1 MKLETSTSS
10 NVDTCCSA
18 GCSSSTSPVSAAA
31 SSPSQGKLFRIATM
45 DCSAEEAEIR
55 RALEP
60 LDGIRSLGFQ
70 LGARTL
76 KIDAAES
83 AYQQSTQG
91 IIPMTSPINSTLPVD
106 TTAIS
111 QATKSSTEGRFIDA
125 PRSIG
130 AC

>member
-10 NVDTCCSA
+10 SVDTCCSA
-18 GCSSSTSPVSAAA
+18 GYSSSASLVNAAA
-31 SSPSQGKLFRIATM
+31 SSPGQGKVFRIATM

-60 LDGIRSLGFQ
+60 LEGIRSLGFQ

-83 AYQQSTQG
+83 
-91 IIPMTSPINSTLPVD
+91 
-106 TTAIS
+106 
-111 QATKSSTEGRFIDA
+111 
-125 PRSIG
+125 
-130 AC
+130 